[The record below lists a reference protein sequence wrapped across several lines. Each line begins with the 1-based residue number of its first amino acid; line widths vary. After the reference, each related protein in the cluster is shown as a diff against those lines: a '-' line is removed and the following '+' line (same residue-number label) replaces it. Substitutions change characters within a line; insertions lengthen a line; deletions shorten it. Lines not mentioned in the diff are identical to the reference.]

1 MALNEQRWGTD
12 LRLLG
17 DLEQQSDRARGS
29 DLFTTRRTTTGMDD
43 LEALIGVDNL
53 RQALLLRFLT
63 QMGEMTILGHSD
75 YGSRLYELIGELNT
89 ETNRNRAKMYVLQAL
104 QAEPRVK
111 KVISVTVTQNRMD
124 RTRMDIDIHLN
135 PVDRDTPLNLVF
147 PFFLEGGV
155 TP

>member
-1 MALNEQRWGTD
+1 MALNDQRWGTD

-29 DLFTTRRTTTGMDD
+29 DLFTIRRTTTGKDD

-111 KVISVTVTQNRMD
+111 KVISVTVTQNRKD
-124 RTRMDIDIHLN
+124 RTRMDIEIHLN
-135 PVDRDTPLNLVF
+135 PVDSDTPLNLVF

>member
-1 MALNEQRWGTD
+1 MALNDQRWGTD

-29 DLFTTRRTTTGMDD
+29 DLFTIRRTTTGKDD
-43 LEALIGVDNL
+43 LEALAGVDNL

-111 KVISVTVTQNRMD
+111 KVISVTVTQNRLD
-124 RTRMDIDIHLN
+124 RTRMDIEIHLN
-135 PVDRDTPLNLVF
+135 PVDSDTPLNLVF